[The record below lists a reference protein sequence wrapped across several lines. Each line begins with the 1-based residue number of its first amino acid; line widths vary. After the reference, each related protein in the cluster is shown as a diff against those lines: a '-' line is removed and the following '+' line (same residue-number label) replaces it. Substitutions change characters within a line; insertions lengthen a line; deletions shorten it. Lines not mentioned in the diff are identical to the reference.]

1 LWKPVSL
8 VTAALLAGAVAWG
21 APPASGQTSGSTA
34 APGSFRQAQE
44 LGIDLAVRPADLINR
59 PERAAPGS
67 FRAAQDV
74 RSPIGRD
81 LGGEWARS
89 RVDDRDQTAVPE
101 GPQVWDELDRR
112 F

>member
-1 LWKPVSL
+1 MAKPASVA
-8 VTAALLAGAVAWG
+8 TAALLAGAVAWG
-21 APPASGQTSGSTA
+21 VPPASGQTSGSTA
-34 APGSFRQAQE
+34 APGSYRQAQE
-44 LGIDLAVRPADLINR
+44 LGIDLALRPVDLINQ

-67 FRAAQDV
+67 FRAAQEV
-74 RSPIGRD
+74 QSPIGRD

-89 RVDDRDQTAVPE
+89 RVDGRDQTAIPE